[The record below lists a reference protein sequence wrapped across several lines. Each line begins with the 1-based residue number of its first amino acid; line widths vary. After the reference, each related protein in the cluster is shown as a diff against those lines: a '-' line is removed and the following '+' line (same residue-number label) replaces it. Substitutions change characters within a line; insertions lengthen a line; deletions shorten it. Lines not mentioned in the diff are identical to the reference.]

1 MGYCEASQNVTL
13 GEKKVLEQGQSVVL
27 RRSGHPE
34 QQESIQLLFTVGTRS
49 FLSTHR
55 GGLFLTEE
63 L

>member
-13 GEKKVLEQGQSVVL
+13 GKKVLERGQSVVL
-27 RRSGHPE
+27 RTSGHPE